1 MSLNIRK
8 VKQGDLEQLVKLI
21 NIAYRAQSE
30 RSWTTEKGF
39 VRGERI
45 RKFQLEQ
52 ELQQP
57 NFELLVGELDKDEII
72 ACIGLSVN
80 DNCIEIGTFAVDPSI
95 QNQGY
100 GREMLNYAELY
111 IRKTYPK
118 LRDLVM
124 HVLDVRTELLA
135 YYQRRGYQIT
145 GRKSEYPLEANV
157 GQPLVSIQL
166 IEMKKSL

>member
-80 DNCIEIGTFAVDPSI
+80 DNCIEI
-95 QNQGY
+95 
-100 GREMLNYAELY
+100 
-111 IRKTYPK
+111 
-118 LRDLVM
+118 
-124 HVLDVRTELLA
+124 TESRLW
-135 YYQRRGYQIT
+135 
-145 GRKSEYPLEANV
+145 S
-157 GQPLVSIQL
+157 
-166 IEMKKSL
+166 